1 MHGERMIKNSVTEK
15 DKHDKESKRKV
26 FVARQP
32 IFDRDKN
39 IYGYELLFR
48 NGLENFFDES
58 LDKDYASSKVVMDS
72 FMLFDL
78 NELTCGKRA
87 FLNFTA
93 NVLLSEAA
101 LVFSTDAIIIELL
114 ENIPPDPNIVKVC
127 EMMKKKGYMLALDDF
142 EFDPKYR
149 PFIDLADII
158 KIDVL
163 ATPREEW
170 KAVMDKSGRKN
181 IKFLAEKVETIDV
194 FNEARDLGYHYFQG
208 YYFSKPVIVSGK
220 EMPSYKINLLQILKE
235 MQQPEVSIPKLE
247 RIITRDVALSYKLL
261 RFINSAAFGF
271 VEHIQSIRH
280 ALLLLGIY
288 EFKKWMSLILL
299 SQMGSDKPNELLI
312 NSLIR
317 AKFCELT
324 AVDISQGS
332 RKADYFL
339 MGLLSLIDAFLDRPV
354 ADILKELPISPE
366 IKSAIQGDETQ
377 LGQVLNLIIHYEQ
390 SKWETVSEISAT
402 LNLDESEVLQHY
414 FESIKW
420 ANDFS
425 IK

>member
-1 MHGERMIKNSVTEK
+1 MPVNGADNKVQEK
-15 DKHDKESKRKV
+15 MAQELKRKV

-58 LDKDYASSKVVMDS
+58 LDKDYASSKVVLDS
-72 FMLFDL
+72 LMLFDL

-93 NVLLSEAA
+93 KVLLSEAA
-101 LVFSTDAIIIELL
+101 LAFPIDAIIIELL
-114 ENIPPDPNIVKVC
+114 ETIPPDADIVAVC
-127 EMMKKKGYMLALDDF
+127 TMLKKKGYMLALDDF
-142 EFDPKYR
+142 EFAPKYQ
-149 PFIDLADII
+149 PLIDLADII

-163 ATPREEW
+163 ATPPEEW
-170 KAVMDKSGRKN
+170 SAVIEKSGRKN
-181 IKFLAEKVETIDV
+181 IKFLAEKVETFAV
-194 FNEARDLGYHYFQG
+194 YNQTRDLGYHYFQG

-220 EMPSYKINLLQILKE
+220 EMPSYKINLMQILKE
-235 MQQPEVSIPKLE
+235 MHQLEVSISKLE
-247 RIITRDVALSYKLL
+247 RIITRDVAISYKLL

-271 VEHIQSIRH
+271 VKDIHSIRH
-280 ALLLLGIY
+280 ALNLLGIL
-288 EFKKWMSLILL
+288 EFKKWMSFILL

-324 AVDISQGS
+324 AESIAHSHLKHDF
-332 RKADYFL
+332 FL

-354 ADILKELPISPE
+354 VDILKELPISAE
-366 IKSAIQGDETQ
+366 IKNAIQGEDSK
-377 LGQVLNLIIHYEQ
+377 LGQVLKLIIHYEQ
-390 SKWETVSEISAT
+390 SKWETVSELCT
-402 LNLDESEVLQHY
+402 VLKLDESKILQHY
-414 FESIKW
+414 FVSIKW